1 MLEQKINDL
10 TAAVNQLNE
19 TILTLISSLGV
30 KPSIAEPVEPDPTP
44 APAPKSPKPVKTPKE
59 EPVPAPPTPQV
70 TLTHEEVQ
78 DLCLELIRFDR
89 SLKPDIQTCIAS
101 FGNAQK
107 LQDIPLADLPAL
119 QAKLLKLKDQ
129 R

>member
-10 TAAVNQLNE
+10 TAAVDHLNE

-30 KPSIAEPVEPDPTP
+30 KPSIAEPVEPDPIPTP
-44 APAPKSPKPVKTPKE
+44 APAPKSPKPVKTPKGE
-59 EPVPAPPTPQV
+59 PPTPQV

-107 LQDIPLADLPAL
+107 LQDIPLADLSAL

>member
-19 TILTLISSLGV
+19 TIQTLISSLGV
-30 KPSIAEPVEPDPTP
+30 KPSTVESVEPDPT
-44 APAPKSPKPVKTPKE
+44 PAPKSPKPVKTPKE
-59 EPVPAPPTPQV
+59 EPAPAPVTPQV

-78 DLCLELIRFDR
+78 ELCLELIRFDR

-101 FGNAQK
+101 FADAQK
-107 LQDIPLADLPAL
+107 LQDIPLSDLPAL

>member
-19 TILTLISSLGV
+19 TIQTLISSLGV
-30 KPSIAEPVEPDPTP
+30 KPSIAEPVEPEP
-44 APAPKSPKPVKTPKE
+44 APAPKSPKPLKTPKE

-89 SLKPDIQTCIAS
+89 SLKPDIQTCIGS
-101 FGNAQK
+101 FADAQK
-107 LQDIPLADLPAL
+107 LQDIPLSDLPAL